1 MKRITRMAVALFILI
16 SIVIGNA
23 FASVNTLWR
32 ASDYT
37 FVKSEHGDNFLAD
50 TYIGTASVRGRD
62 RGVSSDGRNIY
73 YTWTRITYDVQGDI
87 QSATAESGGKYNS
100 N

>member
-1 MKRITRMAVALFILI
+1 MAVALFILI

-37 FVKSEHGDNFLAD
+37 FVKS
-50 TYIGTASVRGRD
+50 
-62 RGVSSDGRNIY
+62 
-73 YTWTRITYDVQGDI
+73 
-87 QSATAESGGKYNS
+87 
-100 N
+100 